1 MGYIFVV
8 ASVNAI
14 LCESS
19 KGMNIMEL
27 KRTETCLIY
36 QHWLLP
42 TFDNFK
48 TCSNPKGKKSG
59 ESRHKPSEFPDVDF
73 LPPLTPPLLLEK
85 I

>member
-1 MGYIFVV
+1 MEYIFVV
-8 ASVNAI
+8 ASAI

-36 QHWLLP
+36 NIDSYQLL
-42 TFDNFK
+42 TTSK
-48 TCSNPKGKKSG
+48 LVVILRKKSG
-59 ESRHKPSEFPDVDF
+59 ESRHKSSEFPDVDF
-73 LPPLTPPLLLEK
+73 LSPLTPPLLLEK

>member
-1 MGYIFVV
+1 MEYIFVV

-36 QHWLLP
+36 NIDSYQLL
-42 TFDNFK
+42 TTSK
-48 TCSNPKGKKSG
+48 LVVILRKK
-59 ESRHKPSEFPDVDF
+59 KWWK
-73 LPPLTPPLLLEK
+73 LA
-85 I
+85 

>member
-1 MGYIFVV
+1 MEYIFVV

-36 QHWLLP
+36 NIDSYQLL
-42 TFDNFK
+42 TTSK
-48 TCSNPKGKKSG
+48 LVVILRKKSG
-59 ESRHKPSEFPDVDF
+59 ESRHKSSEFPDVDF
-73 LPPLTPPLLLEK
+73 LSPLTPPLLLEK